1 MYLLWVVKYIIIIQS
16 NTKCRPPSH
25 NTPTIIILPLVFPLY
40 SRELSIYLS
49 HYYYYHLNRLL
60 LRHPPTIPWWMM
72 ISYWWIRWLRWV
84 AKDYRVNGG

>member
-1 MYLLWVVKYIIIIQS
+1 MYLLWVVKYIIIVQS

-25 NTPTIIILPLVFPLY
+25 NPPATITPPLVPLY